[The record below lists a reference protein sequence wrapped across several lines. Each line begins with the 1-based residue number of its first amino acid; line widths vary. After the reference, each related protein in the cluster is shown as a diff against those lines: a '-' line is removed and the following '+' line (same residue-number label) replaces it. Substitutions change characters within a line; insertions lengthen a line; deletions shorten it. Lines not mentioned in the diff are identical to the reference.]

1 MWRAPAPSPVFA
13 LQPPAGTETCTFPH
27 PHHVPAMRGLR
38 LSFFY
43 VMRHAIKMKGIVA
56 ALCLTASQAF
66 ACDTALLLTIDV
78 SNSIDVAEYRLQ
90 TDGMADAVLDDEV
103 AEALIQGQVAVAVMQ
118 WSGVGRQELS
128 IPWQHIRS
136 LGDVQAFSAQARTMP
151 RAFVMSDTAP
161 GDAIL
166 YALDQFQNAPQCTR
180 QVIDISGDGTPNAGS
195 DTRTA
200 SREAERRGVTINGI
214 AIESMGLAITN
225 FFGSRAITRDGFVIT
240 ARTHRDYPRAIRE
253 KILREVSR
261 IFG

>member
-1 MWRAPAPSPVFA
+1 MKNFICA
-13 LQPPAGTETCTFPH
+13 CTFIAAS
-27 PHHVPAMRGLR
+27 PAL
-38 LSFFY
+38 
-43 VMRHAIKMKGIVA
+43 
-56 ALCLTASQAF
+56 

-78 SNSIDVAEYRLQ
+78 SNSIDVGEYRLQ
-90 TDGMADAVLDDEV
+90 VDGMADAVLDEEV
-103 AEALIQGQVAVAVMQ
+103 SEALIQGQVAVSVMQ
-118 WSGVGRQELS
+118 WSGVDRQEIS
-128 IPWQHIRS
+128 IPWRQLRN
-136 LGDVQAFSAQARTMP
+136 LNDVQTFAADARLMP

-166 YALDQFQNAPQCTR
+166 YALDYMEKAPQCGR

-214 AIESMGLAITN
+214 AIESLGVAITN
-225 FFGSRAITRDGFVIT
+225 FFNLQVITRDGFVIT
-240 ARTHRDYPRAIRE
+240 ANRHRDYPRAIRE

>member
-1 MWRAPAPSPVFA
+1 MRGAIEAFA
-13 LQPPAGTETCTFPH
+13 LTTTQ
-27 PHHVPAMRGLR
+27 
-38 LSFFY
+38 
-43 VMRHAIKMKGIVA
+43 AI
-56 ALCLTASQAF
+56 

-90 TDGMADAVLDDEV
+90 TDGMADAVLDAEV
-103 AEALIQGQVAVAVMQ
+103 SEALIQGQVAVAVMQ
-118 WSGVGRQELS
+118 WSGVGRQEVS
-128 IPWQHIRS
+128 IPWRQMRS
-136 LGDVQAFSAQARTMP
+136 LAEVQDFSVEARTMP

-166 YALDQFQNAPQCTR
+166 FALDQFADAPQCNR

-195 DTRTA
+195 DTRSA

-214 AIESMGLAITN
+214 AIESMGVAITG
-225 FFGSRAITRDGFVIT
+225 FFTRAVITRDGFVIT
-240 ARTHRDYPRAIRE
+240 ARRHRDYPRAIRE